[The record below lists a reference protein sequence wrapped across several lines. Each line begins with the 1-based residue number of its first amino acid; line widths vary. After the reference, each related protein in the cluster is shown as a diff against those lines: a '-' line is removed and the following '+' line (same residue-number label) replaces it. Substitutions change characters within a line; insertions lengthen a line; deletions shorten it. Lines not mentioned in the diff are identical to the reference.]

1 MRLRASSHESQ
12 NPLKPLQLGHR
23 STGIRRKRVL
33 VMALRIEFVPLKETT
48 MSLFVESVATKP
60 VTSVKR
66 EL

>member
-1 MRLRASSHESQ
+1 M
-12 NPLKPLQLGHR
+12 
-23 STGIRRKRVL
+23 L

-66 EL
+66 ELDQPLSTT